1 MGDRVSTQTALADSA
16 VALTAPLPSRA
27 LSTPSRS
34 RSRRS
39 PAGHQLTLMQG
50 AAVLGEVDT
59 PHEPLDAAP
68 I

>member
-1 MGDRVSTQTALADSA
+1 MSA
-16 VALTAPLPSRA
+16 RTYTLSASSATWSRQ
-27 LSTPSRS
+27 
-34 RSRRS
+34 S
-39 PAGHQLTLMQG
+39 PAEHQLTLMQG

>member
-16 VALTAPLPSRA
+16 VALTASLPIRA
-27 LSTPSRS
+27 LSISRS

-50 AAVLGEVDT
+50 AAALGEVDT